1 MKKSDN
7 REPTHKNILSGNEIN
22 AGKNVHIGDIYY
34 NSPKKSWLSKN
45 STTLLSFLAIGIIS
59 SGIVFFIFYKN
70 PRQNE
75 AAKAQEKGD
84 RYPDTVSHFSNTP
97 VYLKTRGAMNNTKES
112 ANAEVIREEGVNI
125 PPPNKPFDLKAFLKG
140 ETVLVPGNG
149 QTTAFRMNKYE
160 VTVGQYFAFCQV
172 TNRFFPHEQVD
183 TAQRDLP
190 MHSVSWHDANAYCEY
205 AGGRLPS
212 KDEWIQAALLSTG
225 NDSLPDNAEKNR
237 ISWNRGNSN
246 GRLHPVGSSGRGSSV
261 ELFDLF
267 GNVEEW
273 CADGPVEG
281 LRFTAGGSYR
291 TPPEYLNIQYDGH
304 PVRKNSTNKVV
315 GFRTVFD

>member
-7 REPTHKNILSGNEIN
+7 RESTQKNMLSETEIN

-34 NSPKKSWLSKN
+34 NSPEKSWLSKN
-45 STTLLSFLAIGIIS
+45 SAMLLSFLVIGAVSGGII
-59 SGIVFFIFYKN
+59 FFIFYTP

-75 AAKAQEKGD
+75 AAKAQAKDD

-97 VYLKTRGAMNNTKES
+97 AFLKNRSAINKTKES
-112 ANAEVIREEGVNI
+112 VLAEEIRQDGANAM
-125 PPPNKPFDLKAFLKG
+125 PPNKPFDLKAFLKG
-140 ETVLVPGNG
+140 ETALVPANG
-149 QTTAFRMNKYE
+149 QAAAFHMNKYE
-160 VTVGQYFAFCQV
+160 VTVGQYLAFCQA
-172 TNRFFPHEQVD
+172 TNRPFPHDQVD

-190 MHSVSWHDANAYCEY
+190 MHSVSWHDAGAYCRY

-212 KDEWIQAALLSTG
+212 KDEWIQAALLLTG
-225 NDSLPDNAEKNR
+225 NDTFPDSAEKNR

-246 GRLHPVGSSGRGSSV
+246 GRLHPVGSSGRVPTV

-281 LRFTAGGSYR
+281 LSYTVGGSYR

-304 PVRKNSTNKVV
+304 PVRKNSTNKIV